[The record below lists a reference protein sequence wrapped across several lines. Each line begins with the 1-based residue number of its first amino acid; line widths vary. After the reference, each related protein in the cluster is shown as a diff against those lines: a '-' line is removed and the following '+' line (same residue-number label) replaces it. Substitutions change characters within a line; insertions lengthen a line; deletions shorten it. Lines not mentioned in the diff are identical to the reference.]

1 MKKPKPLATVGKIE
15 IHRAKFRPFET
26 VKYLDIA
33 TLKKAAKTQIE
44 IGTVEGGGREVTI
57 VAEVRKGMITRLT
70 PVGCKGCSEAKGGSA
85 RKGSAA
91 LKKEFKA
98 ALVRIRE
105 MGHSGAK
112 LPIPI
117 RTVRSFLTID
127 IGPITISFHPFNI
140 CILTENMDGEICYY
154 CLFSGRFFCLGEGTI
169 KPASK

>member
-33 TLKKAAKTQIE
+33 ALNKAAKTQIE
-44 IGTVEGGGREVTI
+44 IGTVEGGGQEVTI

-70 PVGCKGCSEAKGGSA
+70 PVGCKGCSEAKGGPA

-91 LKKEFKA
+91 LKKELKA
-98 ALVRIRE
+98 ALARIRE
-105 MGHSGAK
+105 LRLRGPK

-117 RTVRSFLTID
+117 RTVRSFLDID
-127 IGPITISFHPFNI
+127 IGPITISFRPFNV
-140 CILTENMDGEICYY
+140 CILIDNMDGNTCYY
-154 CLFSGRFFCLGEGTI
+154 CLFGGLIFCLGKGTI
-169 KPASK
+169 KPTPN

>member
-33 TLKKAAKTQIE
+33 ALKRAAKTQIE
-44 IGTVEGGGREVTI
+44 IGTVEGGGREITI

-70 PVGCKGCSEAKGGSA
+70 PVGCKGCSEAKGGPA

-91 LKKEFKA
+91 LKKELKA
-98 ALVRIRE
+98 ALARIRE
-105 MGHSGAK
+105 MGHSGPR

-117 RTVRSFLTID
+117 RTVRSFLDID
-127 IGPITISFHPFNI
+127 IGPITIEFFPFNL
-140 CILTENMDGEICYY
+140 CITLENMDGEICMY
-154 CLFSGRFFCLGEGTI
+154 CLRGGLIFCLGEGTI
-169 KPASK
+169 KPTGS